1 MTSTASPNSNVK
13 GMAWMVV
20 SGICFVGVYIG
31 VKFVGTRLPAA
42 ESAFIRY
49 AMGLLFLV
57 PTLPMMLREGVDKTS
72 AQFFAARGVIHTIAV
87 LLWFFA
93 MARLSVAEVAAM
105 GYMTPVFVTI
115 GAMIFFGERL
125 ALRRAMA
132 IALAVV
138 GVIVILRPGVEVIT
152 SGHVA
157 MLAST
162 VFMGSSYLTIKRL
175 TPQNSPAMIVG
186 MLSLTVTIGL
196 FPLAMLDWMQPTMT
210 ELMWL
215 AIVAVSATA
224 GHFAMTFAYRYAPL
238 TVTQPMTFLQLVW
251 SVAVGFLLFGEAID
265 VFVILGGLTIVA
277 AVIYITYRE
286 AQLKRQ
292 ASA

>member
-1 MTSTASPNSNVK
+1 
-13 GMAWMVV
+13 MVV